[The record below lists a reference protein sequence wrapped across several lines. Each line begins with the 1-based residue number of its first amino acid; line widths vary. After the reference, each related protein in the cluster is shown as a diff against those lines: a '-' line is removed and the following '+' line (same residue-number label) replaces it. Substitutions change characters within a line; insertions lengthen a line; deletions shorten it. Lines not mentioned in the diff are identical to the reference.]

1 METQNKIYN
10 IDDTP
15 LEATIQEVIS
25 LLRIELVT
33 CTELEVL
40 WNQLVKEY
48 HYLGY
53 EKMIGPRVK
62 YLVWLDKRVIAAI
75 SYNQAAYKLKAR
87 DFFIDWSED
96 EKKRYLPNVLNNNR
110 FLILPWVH
118 IKNLASHIIS
128 LSIRHLKRDWPK
140 IYQKIPYLIET
151 FVDIEKY
158 DGTCYRASNWRY
170 IGETSG
176 YGKIGVTYQYH
187 GNCKGVFLYT
197 IKRNFRKLMGCTGRP
212 HRVLKKNNK
221 YLGMV
226 SMQLQKN
233 DWHEGIMQEAN
244 IRGVVDNLAEMLKKF
259 MNRFEGC
266 FNRSEQTYNVNIYV
280 KGLLSNLERKS
291 AEPIAL
297 EYIDNPRGARNLQF
311 FMKDAKWDD
320 EGVKEIYQKGLSEL
334 ICEPE
339 GMITVD
345 ESGFVKKGKNSV
357 GVARQYCGS
366 VGKVENS
373 QVGVFVGYSGA
384 RGYGLIS
391 SQLFMPEKWFEDDY
405 EKLRTECAVPKD
417 LKFQTK
423 PQIATDLINEIEK
436 TGLFNAKWI
445 GVDCLYGN
453 SKEFLDSISKK
464 YLYFADIH
472 KDARI
477 WRSEPVF
484 EVPEY
489 KGRGPQPKKMVATTK
504 PETVSKIVEDENI
517 PWKKMYLGEGS
528 KGSIYSDIKCLRI
541 FRGFENENGELST
554 ESCWLFIR
562 RSADGQVRFSVSNAP
577 ENITL
582 EELCKA
588 SLMRWPIEQC
598 FNEAKDELGMDHYEG
613 RSWTAWH
620 RHMLLVFMAS
630 AFLLEIR
637 LLVTIKK
644 K

>member
-1 METQNKIYN
+1 MKAQKIIYH

-15 LEATIQEVIS
+15 LEVGIQEVIS
-25 LLRIELVT
+25 LLKIELVSS
-33 CTELEVL
+33 TELESL
-40 WNQLVKEY
+40 WDQLVRTY

-62 YLVWLDKRVIAAI
+62 YIVWLDKRAIAAI

-87 DFFIDWSED
+87 DVFIDWNED
-96 EKKRYLPNVLNNNR
+96 EKKQYLPNVLNNNR

-128 LSIRHLKRDWPK
+128 LSIGHLKQDWPK
-140 IYQKIPYLIET
+140 IYQKVPYLIET

-158 DGTCYRASNWRY
+158 NGTCYRASNWRY

-176 YGKIGVTYQYH
+176 YGKIGITYQYH
-187 GNCKGVFLYT
+187 GKRKGVFLYT
-197 IKRNFRKLMGCTGRP
+197 IRKNFKQLIGCTGRP
-212 HRVLKKNNK
+212 HRVLKENK
-221 YLGMV
+221 YLEMV
-226 SMQLQKN
+226 NMQLQKN
-233 DWHEGIMQEAN
+233 DWHEGIMEEAN
-244 IRGVVDNLAEMLKKF
+244 VRGVVDNLAEMLKNFIK
-259 MNRFEGC
+259 RFEGC
-266 FNRSEQTYNVNIYV
+266 FYRTEQTFNANVYV

-297 EYIDNPRGARNLQF
+297 EYMDNPRGPRNLQF

-320 EGVKEIYQKGLSEL
+320 KGVEQIYQKGLSER

-373 QVGVFVGYSGA
+373 QVGVFVGYSGSQ
-384 RGYGLIS
+384 GYGLIS
-391 SQLFMPEKWFEDDY
+391 SQLFMPEKWFGNDY
-405 EKLRTECAVPKD
+405 EKLRTECKVPKE

-423 PQIATDLINEIEK
+423 PQIATGLINKIEQA
-436 TGLFNAKWI
+436 GLFNAKWI
-445 GVDCLYGN
+445 GMDCLYGN
-453 SKEFLDSISKK
+453 SKEFLDSISEK

-472 KDARI
+472 KDARV

-484 EVPEY
+484 VVPEY

-504 PETVSKIVEDENI
+504 PETVSKIAEDENI
-517 PWKKMYLGEGS
+517 VWKNMYLGEGS

-541 FRGFENENGELST
+541 FRGFENEKGEISI

-562 RSADGQVRFSVSNAP
+562 RSEDGQVRFSVSNAL
-577 ENITL
+577 ENTSV
-582 EELCKA
+582 EELSKA

-598 FNEAKDELGMDHYEG
+598 FNEAKDELGMDHYKG

-620 RHMLLVFMAS
+620 RHMLLVFIAS